1 MNDCDAWGTLI
12 ESVGSVC
19 ADWVCLFASE
29 VDAVLDSFET
39 IYGLR
44 HRVISHWHGPGS
56 YAMAVAVNS
65 KYDRLVKS
73 VECMGR
79 GMRVH
84 YRDGARADASF
95 IFTHGGHGDALNHSC
110 ADVAALV
117 KSRPKSSEIFIVGDQ
132 CGSFTGAGYRSL
144 G

>member
-79 GMRVH
+79 ECVCTIAMALAPTRLSYLPTVAMG
-84 YRDGARADASF
+84 
-95 IFTHGGHGDALNHSC
+95 THLITAVRML
-110 ADVAALV
+110 L
-117 KSRPKSSEIFIVGDQ
+117 PW
-132 CGSFTGAGYRSL
+132 
-144 G
+144 